1 MLTIGLT
8 GGIGTGKSEV
18 SRILSNLGAQVID
31 ADKVGHEAYKPG
43 SPIWQ
48 EVLDAFG
55 EGILRVDGGI
65 DRKQLGSIVFNDPQ
79 ALKKLNAIMHPRMAD
94 IIGQKVGQFRE
105 EGVEAVVLEAA
116 LLLEAGWDSLVDEIW
131 IVRAPEDKVVERLK
145 QRDKLPGGEIK
156 ERMRSQ
162 LAFEEASLRAQVVI
176 HNSGDLAGLQREV
189 KSSWDARLKGKVNKV
204 G

>member
-48 EVLDAFG
+48 EALDAFG
-55 EGILRVDGGI
+55 EGILRADGEI

-94 IIGQKVGQFRE
+94 IIGQQIGQFRE

-162 LAFEEASLRAQVVI
+162 LAFEEASPRAQVVI
-176 HNSGDLAGLQREV
+176 HNLGDLAGLQREV
-189 KSSWDARLKGKVNKV
+189 KSSWDARLKGKVK
-204 G
+204 